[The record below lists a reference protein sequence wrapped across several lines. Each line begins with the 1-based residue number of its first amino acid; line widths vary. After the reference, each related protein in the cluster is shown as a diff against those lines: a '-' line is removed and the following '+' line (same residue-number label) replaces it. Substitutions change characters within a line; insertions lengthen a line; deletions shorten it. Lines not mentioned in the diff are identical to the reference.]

1 MNLTPGQLRE
11 ILDLSEDTFRHWRR
25 AIPALA
31 GRNGHRP
38 CFTHGDLMAT
48 AVVKSVVEEAGIK
61 VGALSGIAP
70 ELFRL
75 CQETA
80 WAALE
85 RAVLV
90 IEPAN
95 CQVGLAA
102 SSLIPSPNS
111 PIAIHVPCGPIVAR
125 VRARLL
131 AEQPAEDQQPLRFP
145 PAAIG
150 RARRPGDQL

>member
-1 MNLTPGQLRE
+1 LNLTPGQLRE
-11 ILDLSEDTFRHWRR
+11 ILGLSEDTFRHWRR
-25 AIPALA
+25 AIPPLA
-31 GRNGHRP
+31 SRNGYRP

-48 AVVKSVVEEAGIK
+48 AVVKSLVDEVGIK

-90 IEPAN
+90 IEPAK
-95 CQVGLAA
+95 CQLGIAA
-102 SSLIPSPNS
+102 SSPVLSPNS

-131 AEQPAEDQQPLRFP
+131 AEQPAEDQHRLRFP

-150 RARRPGDQL
+150 RARRAGEQP

>member
-1 MNLTPGQLRE
+1 LNLTPGQLRE
-11 ILDLSEDTFRHWRR
+11 ILGLSEDTFRHWRR
-25 AIPALA
+25 AIPPLA
-31 GRNGHRP
+31 GRNGYRP

-48 AVVKSVVEEAGIK
+48 ALVKSLVDEAGIK

-75 CQETA
+75 CQQTA

-85 RAVLV
+85 RTVLV
-90 IEPAN
+90 IEPGK
-95 CQVGLAA
+95 CQLSLAV
-102 SSLIPSPNS
+102 SSPLSSPNG
-111 PIAIHVPCGPIVAR
+111 PVAIHVPCAPIVAR

-150 RARRPGDQL
+150 PARRAGEQP